1 MELKSIVDKTKG
13 FIKKYQYIL
22 LIIVIGFIL
31 LMIPSKVKVKEESK
45 ETVILQE
52 EKSLDTQHALSAMLS
67 KINGAGKVEVLL
79 TFLTEEEYVYQTNEN
94 SSDSQETVSKQ
105 IDTVTVTDSGR
116 NETGLVK
123 KILAPTYRGAVV
135 ICEGA
140 DEPSVRLAI
149 VDAVANATGLTTDR
163 ISVLKM
169 K

>member
-79 TFLTEEEYVYQTNEN
+79 TFLT
-94 SSDSQETVSKQ
+94 
-105 IDTVTVTDSGR
+105 
-116 NETGLVK
+116 
-123 KILAPTYRGAVV
+123 
-135 ICEGA
+135 
-140 DEPSVRLAI
+140 
-149 VDAVANATGLTTDR
+149 
-163 ISVLKM
+163 
-169 K
+169 